1 MGTLSKRLSFTK
13 TYLNE
18 KTKDFIITTK
28 VNTIQNIFCIKK
40 SCRIYK

>member
-1 MGTLSKRLSFTK
+1 MGTWRKRLSLK

-28 VNTIQNIFCIKK
+28 VKTIQNTFL
-40 SCRIYK
+40 

>member
-1 MGTLSKRLSFTK
+1 MGTLSKCLSLK

-28 VNTIQNIFCIKK
+28 VNTIQIIHFV
-40 SCRIYK
+40 